1 MDKLIG
7 ICQVLES
14 YYQDYMRSYKKSDK
28 NRIENYVRNYLK
40 TLPGELYLELNEGAA
55 SGLCK
60 PGFFESDLSKCIKK
74 LKAMVL

>member
-40 TLPGELYLELNEGAA
+40 TLPGELYW
-55 SGLCK
+55 
-60 PGFFESDLSKCIKK
+60 FFFNLVEKLLFRLSWF
-74 LKAMVL
+74 L